1 MELDEFIKRL
11 ESTEKDV
18 DRILK
23 AARLDRHEKEPMSKE
38 RLEMLLGY
46 AIGALGMIL
55 MFGFFFMLFYFGR

>member
-1 MELDEFIKRL
+1 MELEEFIKRL
-11 ESTEKDV
+11 ENTERDV

-23 AARLDRHEKEPMSKE
+23 AARLDRHEKVPMSKE

-46 AIGALGMIL
+46 SLGALGMIL

>member
-11 ESTEKDV
+11 ESTERDV

-23 AARLDRHEKEPMSKE
+23 AARLDRHEKQPMSKE
-38 RLEMLLGY
+38 RLEMILGY
-46 AIGALGMIL
+46 ILAALGMIL